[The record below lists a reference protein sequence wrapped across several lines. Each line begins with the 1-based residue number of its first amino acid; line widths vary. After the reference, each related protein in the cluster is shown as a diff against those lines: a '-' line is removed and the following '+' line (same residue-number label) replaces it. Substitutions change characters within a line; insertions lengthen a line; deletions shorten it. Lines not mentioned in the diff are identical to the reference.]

1 MKISKRCIK
10 KDNGDA
16 FRNVIIS
23 ELKSVNIK
31 IKDSRQHVK
40 FDTEEK
46 CEKEN
51 DGKWHER
58 FK

>member
-1 MKISKRCIK
+1 MYQ

-16 FRNVIIS
+16 FRNMVIS

-31 IKDSRQHVK
+31 VKDSSQHVK
-40 FDTEEK
+40 FDTEEECK
-46 CEKEN
+46 KEN

>member
-1 MKISKRCIK
+1 MYQ

-16 FRNVIIS
+16 FRDMIIS

-31 IKDSRQHVK
+31 VKETSKHVK
-40 FDTEEK
+40 FDTEEECK
-46 CEKEN
+46 KEN